1 MDNHLHRKLDPA
13 HFPNRSLQTAAI
25 LGFLFK
31 HEYTTPALAEVETP
45 DG

>member
-1 MDNHLHRKLDPA
+1 MDNHLHRKRDPA
-13 HFPNRSLQTAAI
+13 HFPSSNLQTAAI

-31 HEYTTPALAEVETP
+31 REYTTPALAEVVTP

>member
-1 MDNHLHRKLDPA
+1 LAGKLDPA

-25 LGFLFK
+25 LVFLFK
-31 HEYTTPALAEVETP
+31 REYRAPALAEVVTP